1 MPSRSLDFDVFDADN
16 HMYETKEALT
26 KHVPD
31 QYSGVIDYVEVKGRT
46 KIVVNGTISEYI
58 PNPTFDVIAK
68 PGAQEEYFKRGNP
81 EGKSYREIIGEP
93 MRAIPAREPG
103 PRLELM
109 DELGIDRALMFP
121 TLASLV
127 EERLRDD
134 VRATHAS
141 STPSTSGCSRRG
153 PTTTRAASSP
163 RRITPPIVERAI
175 EELEWVVER
184 GAKVVL
190 IRPAPV
196 PSLDGPHAPRGPGVR
211 PVLAAGRR
219 PRRAGRDARPT
230 AATPA
235 TSTTGR
241 APASSSPLS
250 AFRSVAMGHRPIE
263 DAMAA
268 MICHGALSR
277 FPDLR
282 IAVVENGS
290 GFVRPLFNNLKEAYR
305 MMPQGFEEHPV
316 DVFKRNVYV
325 HPFHEEDIRGLVELL
340 GADHVLFGSDF
351 PTPRAWQIPSPT
363 STSSRMRDDIVKI
376 MGGNLASIRR
386 DRRRR
391 LTAGPGWDRGGRCST
406 AKRDGAARF
415 QGPSSS

>member
-16 HMYETKEALT
+16 HMYETKDALT

-31 QYSGVIDYVEVKGRT
+31 QYKGVIDYVEVRGRT

-68 PGAQEEYFKRGNP
+68 PGAQEEYFKHGNP

-93 MRAIPAREPG
+93 MRAIPAFREPG
-103 PRLELM
+103 PRVELM

-127 EERLRDD
+127 EERLRND
-134 VRATHAS
+134 VRATHAIIHALNEWMLETWTYNYQDRIFP
-141 STPSTSGCSRRG
+141 TPV
-153 PTTTRAASSP
+153 
-163 RRITPPIVERAI
+163 ITLPIVERAI

-196 PSLDGPHAPRGPGVR
+196 PSLDGTSRSPGLPEFDPLWQRVVDLG
-211 PVLAAGRR
+211 VLVAMHSSDSGY
-219 PRRAGRDARPT
+219 ARYVNDWEGTREFLPFK
-230 AATPA
+230 P
-235 TSTTGR
+235 
-241 APASSSPLS
+241 SP
-250 AFRSVAMGHRPIE
+250 FRSVAMGHRPIE

-277 FPDLR
+277 FSDLQ

-290 GFVRPLFNNLKEAYR
+290 SFVRPLFHNLREAYR
-305 MMPQGFEEHPV
+305 MMPQGFTEHPI

-325 HPFHEEDIRGLVELL
+325 HPFHEEDIKGLVELL

-351 PTPRAWQIPSPT
+351 PHPEGMADPITYVDELQGMPR
-363 STSSRMRDDIVKI
+363 DEIVKI
-376 MGGNLASIRR
+376 MGGNLSG
-386 DRRRR
+386 
-391 LTAGPGWDRGGRCST
+391 LVGVGV
-406 AKRDGAARF
+406 AA
-415 QGPSSS
+415 